1 MKKIGILG
9 GSGFT
14 GGELIRILLN
24 HPKLKIKFIYS
35 LSQNGKNVH
44 EIHPDLLGKTDII
57 FSDQISTD
65 IDVLFLCLGH
75 GKSRIFLDKY
85 NFKSDTIIIDL
96 SSDFRLTNNNKYK
109 SRNFLYSLP
118 EFNREKIK
126 QSKSIANPGC
136 FATAIQI
143 GLLPLIT
150 NNLIENDIHVN
161 AITGST
167 GAGRISSDTNNFNWR
182 NNNLSI
188 YKPFN
193 HQHLNEIYQTLN
205 IMGNDSK
212 IYFVPYRGNFTR
224 GIFTSIYMK
233 FDDEI
238 ENIKSMYKDFYES
251 HPFTFLSKN
260 DINLKEVINTNNC
273 HVNIECHESI
283 IHITTVIDNLLK
295 GASGQAVQNLN
306 IIFGYEES
314 LGLNFKGS
322 IY

>member
-1 MKKIGILG
+1 M
-9 GSGFT
+9 
-14 GGELIRILLN
+14 
-24 HPKLKIKFIYS
+24 
-35 LSQNGKNVH
+35 
-44 EIHPDLLGKTDII
+44 LGKTDII
-57 FSDQISTD
+57 FSDQITTD
-65 IDVLFLCLGH
+65 VDVLFLCLGH

-85 NFKSDTIIIDL
+85 NFKSDTILIDL
-96 SSDFRLTNNNKYK
+96 SSDFRLINNNKYK

-143 GLLPLIT
+143 GLLPLLV
-150 NNLIENDIHVN
+150 NNLIKNDIHVN

-167 GAGRISSDTNNFNWR
+167 GAGKISSDTNNFNWR
-182 NNNLSI
+182 NNNVSI

-205 IMGNDSK
+205 ILGNDSK

-233 FDDEI
+233 LDHKIKDIEI
-238 ENIKSMYKDFYES
+238 IYKDFYKN

-273 HVNIECHESI
+273 HVKIQFHESI
-283 IHITTVIDNLLK
+283 IHITTVLDNLLK

-306 IIFGYEES
+306 IIYGYEES

>member
-1 MKKIGILG
+1 MKKIGIVG

-24 HPKLKIKFIYS
+24 HPKFKIKFIYS
-35 LSQNGKNVH
+35 LSQNGKNIH
-44 EIHPDLLGKTDII
+44 EINPDLLGKTDII
-57 FSDQISTD
+57 FSDQITTD
-65 IDVLFLCLGH
+65 VDVLFLCLGH

-85 NFKSDTIIIDL
+85 NFKSDTILIDL
-96 SSDFRLTNNNKYK
+96 SSDFRLINNNKYK

-143 GLLPLIT
+143 GLLPLLV
-150 NNLIENDIHVN
+150 NNLIKNDIHVN

-167 GAGRISSDTNNFNWR
+167 GAGKINSDTNNFNWR

-205 IMGNDSK
+205 ILGNDSK

-233 FDDEI
+233 FDHEI
-238 ENIKSMYKDFYES
+238 EDIKIIYEDFYRN

-273 HVNIECHESI
+273 HLKIEFHENI
-283 IHITTVIDNLLK
+283 IHITTVLDNLLK

-306 IIFGYEES
+306 IIYGYEES

>member
-1 MKKIGILG
+1 MKKIGIIG

-143 GLLPLIT
+143 GLLPLMA
-150 NNLIENDIHVN
+150 NNLIKNDIHVN

-205 IMGNDSK
+205 IMGNNSK

-238 ENIKSMYKDFYES
+238 ENIKSIYKDFYES

-273 HVNIECHESI
+273 HVNIESHESI

>member
-24 HPKLKIKFIYS
+24 HPKFKIKFIYS
-35 LSQNGKNVH
+35 ISQNGKNIH

-57 FSDQISTD
+57 FSDQITTD
-65 IDVLFLCLGH
+65 VDVLFLCLGH

-85 NFKSDTIIIDL
+85 NFKSDTILIDL
-96 SSDFRLTNNNKYK
+96 SSDFRLINNNKYK

-143 GLLPLIT
+143 GLLPLLV
-150 NNLIENDIHVN
+150 NNLIKNDIHVN

-167 GAGRISSDTNNFNWR
+167 GAGKISSDTNNFNWR
-182 NNNLSI
+182 NNNVSI

-205 IMGNDSK
+205 ILGNDSK

-233 FDDEI
+233 LDHKIKDIEI
-238 ENIKSMYKDFYES
+238 IYKDFYKN

-260 DINLKEVINTNNC
+260 DVNLKEVINTNNC
-273 HVNIECHESI
+273 HVKIQFHESI
-283 IHITTVIDNLLK
+283 IHITTVLDNLLK

-306 IIFGYEES
+306 IIYGYEES

>member
-1 MKKIGILG
+1 MKKIGVVG

-24 HPKLKIKFIYS
+24 HPKFKIKFIYS

-150 NNLIENDIHVN
+150 NNLIKNDIHVN

-238 ENIKSMYKDFYES
+238 ENIKSIYKDFYES

>member
-1 MKKIGILG
+1 MKKIGVVG

-24 HPKLKIKFIYS
+24 HPKFKIKFIYS
-35 LSQNGKNVH
+35 LSQNGKNIH

-57 FSDQISTD
+57 FSDQITTD
-65 IDVLFLCLGH
+65 VDVLFLCLGH

-85 NFKSDTIIIDL
+85 SFNSDTIIIDL
-96 SSDFRLTNNNKYK
+96 SSDFRLINNNKYK

-126 QSKSIANPGC
+126 QSKSISNPGC

-143 GLLPLIT
+143 GLLPLLV
-150 NNLIENDIHVN
+150 NNLIKNDIHVN

-167 GAGRISSDTNNFNWR
+167 GAGKISSDTNNFNWR

-205 IMGNDSK
+205 ILGNNSK

-233 FDDEI
+233 LDHEI
-238 ENIKSMYKDFYES
+238 KDIEIIYKDFYKN

-273 HVNIECHESI
+273 HVKIQFHERI
-283 IHITTVIDNLLK
+283 IHITTVLDNLLK

-306 IIFGYEES
+306 IIYGYEES

>member
-1 MKKIGILG
+1 MKKIGIVG

-24 HPKLKIKFIYS
+24 HPKFKIKFIYS
-35 LSQNGKNVH
+35 LSQNGKNIH

-57 FSDQISTD
+57 FSDQITTD
-65 IDVLFLCLGH
+65 VDVLFLCLGH

-85 NFKSDTIIIDL
+85 NFKSDTILIDL
-96 SSDFRLTNNNKYK
+96 SSDFRLINNNKYK

-143 GLLPLIT
+143 GLLPLLV
-150 NNLIENDIHVN
+150 NNLIKNDIHVN

-167 GAGRISSDTNNFNWR
+167 GAGKISSDTNNFNWR
-182 NNNLSI
+182 NNNVSI

-205 IMGNDSK
+205 ILGNDSK

-233 FDDEI
+233 LDHKIKDI
-238 ENIKSMYKDFYES
+238 ENIYKDFYKN

-273 HVNIECHESI
+273 HVKIQFHESI
-283 IHITTVIDNLLK
+283 IHITTVLDNLLK
-295 GASGQAVQNLN
+295 GASGQAVQNLK
-306 IIFGYEES
+306 IIYGYEES

>member
-1 MKKIGILG
+1 MKKIGIVG

-24 HPKLKIKFIYS
+24 HPKFKIKFIYS
-35 LSQNGKNVH
+35 ISQNGKNIH

-57 FSDQISTD
+57 FSDQITTD
-65 IDVLFLCLGH
+65 VDVLFLCLGH

-85 NFKSDTIIIDL
+85 NFKSDTILIDL
-96 SSDFRLTNNNKYK
+96 SSDFRLINNNKYK

-143 GLLPLIT
+143 GLLPLLV
-150 NNLIENDIHVN
+150 NNLIKNDIHVN

-167 GAGRISSDTNNFNWR
+167 GAGKISSDTNNFNWR
-182 NNNLSI
+182 NNNVSI

-205 IMGNDSK
+205 ILGNDSK

-233 FDDEI
+233 LDHKIKDIEI
-238 ENIKSMYKDFYES
+238 IYKDFYKN

-260 DINLKEVINTNNC
+260 DVNLKEVINTNNC
-273 HVNIECHESI
+273 HVKIQFHESI
-283 IHITTVIDNLLK
+283 IHITTVLDNLLK

-306 IIFGYEES
+306 IIYGYEES

>member
-1 MKKIGILG
+1 MKKIGIVG

-24 HPKLKIKFIYS
+24 HPKFKIKFIYS
-35 LSQNGKNVH
+35 LSQNGKNIH

-57 FSDQISTD
+57 FSDQITTD
-65 IDVLFLCLGH
+65 VDVLFLCLGH

-85 NFKSDTIIIDL
+85 NFKSDTILIDL
-96 SSDFRLTNNNKYK
+96 SSDFRLINNNKYK

-143 GLLPLIT
+143 GLLPLLA
-150 NNLIENDIHVN
+150 NNLIKNDIHIN

-167 GAGRISSDTNNFNWR
+167 GAGMISSDTNNFNWR

-188 YKPFN
+188 YKPFH
-193 HQHLNEIYQTLN
+193 HQHLDEIYQTLN
-205 IMGNDSK
+205 ILGNDSK

-233 FDDEI
+233 FDHEI
-238 ENIKSMYKDFYES
+238 EDIKIIYDDFYKN

-273 HVNIECHESI
+273 HLKIEFHENI
-283 IHITTVIDNLLK
+283 IHITTVLDNLLK

-306 IIFGYEES
+306 IIYGYEES

>member
-1 MKKIGILG
+1 MKKIGIVG

-24 HPKLKIKFIYS
+24 HPKFKIKFIYS
-35 LSQNGKNVH
+35 LSQNGKNIH
-44 EIHPDLLGKTDII
+44 EINPDLLGKTDII
-57 FSDQISTD
+57 FSDQITTD
-65 IDVLFLCLGH
+65 VDVLFLCLGH

-96 SSDFRLTNNNKYK
+96 SSDFRLINNNKYK

-143 GLLPLIT
+143 GLLPLLV
-150 NNLIENDIHVN
+150 NNLIKNDIHVN

-167 GAGRISSDTNNFNWR
+167 GAGKISSDTNNFNWR
-182 NNNLSI
+182 NNNVSI

-205 IMGNDSK
+205 ILGNDSK

-233 FDDEI
+233 LDHKIKDIEI
-238 ENIKSMYKDFYES
+238 IYKDFYKN

-273 HVNIECHESI
+273 HVKIQFHESI
-283 IHITTVIDNLLK
+283 IHITTVLDNLLK

-306 IIFGYEES
+306 IIYGYEES

>member
-1 MKKIGILG
+1 MKKIGIVG

-24 HPKLKIKFIYS
+24 HPKFKIKFIYS
-35 LSQNGKNVH
+35 LSQNGKNIY

-57 FSDQISTD
+57 FSDQINTD
-65 IDVLFLCLGH
+65 VDVLFLCLGH

-96 SSDFRLTNNNKYK
+96 SSDFRLINNNKYK

-143 GLLPLIT
+143 GLLPLLV
-150 NNLIENDIHVN
+150 NNLIKNDIHVN

-167 GAGRISSDTNNFNWR
+167 GAGKISSDTNNFNWR
-182 NNNLSI
+182 NNNVSI

-205 IMGNDSK
+205 ILGNNSK

-233 FDDEI
+233 LDHDIKDIEI
-238 ENIKSMYKDFYES
+238 IYKDFYKN

-273 HVNIECHESI
+273 HVKIQFHESI
-283 IHITTVIDNLLK
+283 IHVTTVLDNILK

-306 IIFGYEES
+306 IIYGYEES

>member
-1 MKKIGILG
+1 MKKIGIVG

-14 GGELIRILLN
+14 GGELIRILVN

-44 EIHPDLLGKTDII
+44 EIHTDLLGKTDII

-143 GLLPLIT
+143 GLLPLMA
-150 NNLIENDIHVN
+150 NNLIKNDIHVN

-167 GAGRISSDTNNFNWR
+167 GAGRVSSDTNNFNWR

-238 ENIKSMYKDFYES
+238 ENIKSIYKDFYES

>member
-1 MKKIGILG
+1 MKKIGIVG

-24 HPKLKIKFIYS
+24 HPKFKIKFIYS
-35 LSQNGKNVH
+35 LSQNGKNIH

-57 FSDQISTD
+57 FSDQITTD
-65 IDVLFLCLGH
+65 VDVLFLCLGH

-85 NFKSDTIIIDL
+85 NFKSDTILIDL
-96 SSDFRLTNNNKYK
+96 SSDFRLINNNKYK

-143 GLLPLIT
+143 GLLPLLV
-150 NNLIENDIHVN
+150 NNLIKNDIHIN

-167 GAGRISSDTNNFNWR
+167 GAGKISSDTNNFNWR

-188 YKPFN
+188 YKPFH

-205 IMGNDSK
+205 ILGNDSK

-233 FDDEI
+233 FDHEI
-238 ENIKSMYKDFYES
+238 EDIKIIYEDFYRN

-273 HVNIECHESI
+273 HLKIEFHENI
-283 IHITTVIDNLLK
+283 IHITTVLDNLLK

-306 IIFGYEES
+306 IIYGYEES

>member
-1 MKKIGILG
+1 MKKIGIVG

-24 HPKLKIKFIYS
+24 HPKFKIKFIYS
-35 LSQNGKNVH
+35 LSQNGKNIH

-57 FSDQISTD
+57 FSDQITTD
-65 IDVLFLCLGH
+65 VDVLFLCLGH

-85 NFKSDTIIIDL
+85 NFKSDTILIDL
-96 SSDFRLTNNNKYK
+96 SSDFRLITNNNYK

-143 GLLPLIT
+143 GLLPLLV
-150 NNLIENDIHVN
+150 NNLIKNDIHVN

-167 GAGRISSDTNNFNWR
+167 GAGKMSSDTNNFNWR

-205 IMGNDSK
+205 ILGNDSK

-233 FDDEI
+233 FDHEI
-238 ENIKSMYKDFYES
+238 EDIKIIYEDFYEN

-273 HVNIECHESI
+273 HLKIEFHENI
-283 IHITTVIDNLLK
+283 IHITTVLDNLLK

-306 IIFGYEES
+306 IIYGYEES

>member
-1 MKKIGILG
+1 MKKIGIVG

-24 HPKLKIKFIYS
+24 HPKFKIKFIYS
-35 LSQNGKNVH
+35 LSQNGKNIH

-57 FSDQISTD
+57 FSDQITTD
-65 IDVLFLCLGH
+65 VDVLFLCLGH

-96 SSDFRLTNNNKYK
+96 SSDFRLINNNKYK

-143 GLLPLIT
+143 GLIPLLV
-150 NNLIENDIHVN
+150 NNLIKNDIHVN

-167 GAGRISSDTNNFNWR
+167 GAGKISSDTNNFNWR
-182 NNNLSI
+182 NNNVSI

-205 IMGNDSK
+205 ILDNDSK

-224 GIFTSIYMK
+224 GIFTSTYMK
-233 FDDEI
+233 LDHDIKDIEI
-238 ENIKSMYKDFYES
+238 IYKDFYKN

-273 HVNIECHESI
+273 HVKIQFHESI
-283 IHITTVIDNLLK
+283 IHITTVLDNLLK

-306 IIFGYEES
+306 IIYGYEES

>member
-1 MKKIGILG
+1 MKKIGIIG

-150 NNLIENDIHVN
+150 NNLIKNDIHVN

-238 ENIKSMYKDFYES
+238 ENIKSIYKDFYES

>member
-1 MKKIGILG
+1 MKKIGIVG

-24 HPKLKIKFIYS
+24 HPKFKIKFIYS
-35 LSQNGKNVH
+35 LSQNGKNIH

-57 FSDQISTD
+57 FSDQITTD
-65 IDVLFLCLGH
+65 VDVLFLCLGH

-96 SSDFRLTNNNKYK
+96 SSDFRLINNNKYK

-143 GLLPLIT
+143 GLLPLLV
-150 NNLIENDIHVN
+150 NNLIKNDIHIN

-167 GAGRISSDTNNFNWR
+167 GAGKISSDTNNFNWR

-188 YKPFN
+188 YKPFH

-205 IMGNDSK
+205 ILGNDSK

-233 FDDEI
+233 FDHEI
-238 ENIKSMYKDFYES
+238 EDIKIIYEDFYRN

-273 HVNIECHESI
+273 HLKIEFHENI
-283 IHITTVIDNLLK
+283 IHITTVLDNLLK

-306 IIFGYEES
+306 IIYGYEES

>member
-1 MKKIGILG
+1 MKKIGIVG

-24 HPKLKIKFIYS
+24 HPKFKIKFIYS
-35 LSQNGKNVH
+35 ISQNGKNIH

-57 FSDQISTD
+57 FSDQITTD

-75 GKSRIFLDKY
+75 GKSKFFLDNY

-96 SSDFRLTNNNKYK
+96 SSDFRLINNNKYK

-143 GLLPLIT
+143 GLLPLLV
-150 NNLIENDIHVN
+150 NNLIKNDIHIN

-167 GAGRISSDTNNFNWR
+167 GAGKISSDTNNFNWR

-188 YKPFN
+188 YKPFH

-205 IMGNDSK
+205 ILGNDSK

-233 FDDEI
+233 FDHEI
-238 ENIKSMYKDFYES
+238 EDIKIIYEDFYEN

-273 HVNIECHESI
+273 HLKIEFHENI
-283 IHITTVIDNLLK
+283 IHITTVLDNLLK

-306 IIFGYEES
+306 IIYGYEES

>member
-1 MKKIGILG
+1 MKKIGIVG

-24 HPKLKIKFIYS
+24 HPKFKIKFIYS
-35 LSQNGKNVH
+35 SSQNGKNIH

-57 FSDQISTD
+57 FSDQITTD

-75 GKSRIFLDKY
+75 GKSKFFLDNY

-96 SSDFRLTNNNKYK
+96 SSDFRLINNNKYK

-143 GLLPLIT
+143 GLLPLMV
-150 NNLIENDIHVN
+150 NKLIKNDIHVN

-167 GAGRISSDTNNFNWR
+167 GAGKMSSDTNNFNWR

-205 IMGNDSK
+205 ILGNDSK

-233 FDDEI
+233 FDHEI
-238 ENIKSMYKDFYES
+238 EDIKIIYEDFYEN

-260 DINLKEVINTNNC
+260 DIT
-273 HVNIECHESI
+273 
-283 IHITTVIDNLLK
+283 
-295 GASGQAVQNLN
+295 
-306 IIFGYEES
+306 
-314 LGLNFKGS
+314 
-322 IY
+322 